1 MRVLFLN
8 SIGRKKWGGGEK
20 WMLMAAAGLAARG
33 HEVLIGCAPGS
44 IIRENAQKKGLSP
57 VHVHFKSD
65 FDLPGFLRLL
75 QVLRRRQITHVICGQ
90 NKDTKIAAVAA
101 MLVPGVRVLARHGLQ
116 LIAKRWKYKFIFTR
130 CIHGIFTNSET
141 IRKEYESYGWFPEGF
156 VQVIHNGFTPPD
168 EVEPFDFRAKYGL
181 DKTALV
187 LFSAG
192 RLARQKGFDVMIEA
206 AVQAREAGYNWR
218 FFVAGT
224 GKLERELQQL
234 VRQKQLEKHF
244 IFLGFVEDVLPYV
257 KGADVFVLSS
267 FYEGMPNAV
276 MEAMGL
282 GKCCVVTAV
291 NGSTELI
298 RNEKEGLLIVAG
310 DADALYR
317 GLVKVAQ
324 SAELRESMGANAYLR
339 MREVFSESRMVN
351 DLEAFLQ
358 SKML

>member
-65 FDLPGFLRLL
+65 FDLPGFLRLSR
-75 QVLRRRQITHVICGQ
+75 VLRRRQITHVVCGQ

-116 LIAKRWKYKFIFTR
+116 LIAKKWKYKFIFTR

-206 AVQAREAGYNWR
+206 AEQARQDGYNWR

-298 RNEKEGLLIVAG
+298 RNEKEGLLIAAG

>member
-44 IIRENAQKKGLSP
+44 IIRENAQKKSLSP

-75 QVLRRRQITHVICGQ
+75 RVLRRRQITHVVCGQ

-101 MLVPGVRVLARHGLQ
+101 MLVPGVCVLARHGLQ
-116 LIAKRWKYKFIFTR
+116 LIAKKWKYKFIFTR

-141 IRKEYESYGWFPEGF
+141 IRKAYESYGWFPDGF

-181 DKTALV
+181 DKDSLV

-234 VRQKQLEKHF
+234 VQQKQLEKHF

-298 RNEKEGLLIVAG
+298 RNEKEGLLIAAR